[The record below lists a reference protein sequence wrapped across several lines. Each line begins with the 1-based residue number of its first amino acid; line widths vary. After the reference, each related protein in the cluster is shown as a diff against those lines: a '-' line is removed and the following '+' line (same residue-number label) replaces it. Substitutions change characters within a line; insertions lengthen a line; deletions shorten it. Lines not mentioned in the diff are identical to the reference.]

1 MFLLSCQKE
10 KYQSWR
16 PKSLLFSTYERFW
29 LSLLTLLMVLAFL
42 LTWKPK
48 TLSSKKTIWS
58 RLFYSLR
65 QQYQWNVTFQVLT
78 IHWKAPL
85 MWQQWMRSLVMLGLW
100 GSAIIIV
107 WWTVNKVSQ
116 HRRDC
121 LIIHLEE
128 IERVRENVLE
138 RNALNKQHCLKKK
151 KVTWHKTKYGDPIL
165 GICALHLTH
174 PKHAHTHVKT
184 NIPWTHTQSSGQPFM
199 LQHPGRSWGF
209 GALLKGTSVMVLM
222 VERVLDIHPS
232 PTYSSCPPPPT
243 VPALP
248 HLQFLPAR
256 DSNLQHFDCKSNS
269 NH

>member
-1 MFLLSCQKE
+1 
-10 KYQSWR
+10 
-16 PKSLLFSTYERFW
+16 
-29 LSLLTLLMVLAFL
+29 MVLAFL

-58 RLFYSLR
+58 CLFYSLR
-65 QQYQWNVTFQVLT
+65 QQHQWNVTFQVLT

-85 MWQQWMRSLVMLGLW
+85 MWQQWMKSLVMLGLW

-128 IERVRENVLE
+128 IERVVNVLE

-151 KVTWHKTKYGDPIL
+151 KKWHKTKYGDPIL

-174 PKHAHTHVKT
+174 PKRARAHTHQWKQT
-184 NIPWTHTQSSGQPFM
+184 YREHTPRAADSPLCFSTQGEVGGSVPCSRAPQSWY
-199 LQHPGRSWGF
+199 WGWRECWIF
-209 GALLKGTSVMVLM
+209 T
-222 VERVLDIHPS
+222 
-232 PTYSSCPPPPT
+232 PPPPT
-243 VPALP
+243 VPAGSRLE
-248 HLQFLPAR
+248 LATFWL
-256 DSNLQHFDCKSNS
+256 
-269 NH
+269 

>member
-1 MFLLSCQKE
+1 
-10 KYQSWR
+10 
-16 PKSLLFSTYERFW
+16 
-29 LSLLTLLMVLAFL
+29 MVLAFL

-58 RLFYSLR
+58 CLFYSLR
-65 QQYQWNVTFQVLT
+65 QQHQWNVTFQVLT

-138 RNALNKQHCLKKK
+138 RNALNKQHCLKK
-151 KVTWHKTKYGDPIL
+151 VTWHKTKYGDPIL
-165 GICALHLTH
+165 GICALHLS
-174 PKHAHTHVKT
+174 ADSLLCFS
-184 NIPWTHTQSSGQPFM
+184 TQGEVGGSVPCSRAPQ
-199 LQHPGRSWGF
+199 SWYCWWRECWIF
-209 GALLKGTSVMVLM
+209 T
-222 VERVLDIHPS
+222 
-232 PTYSSCPPPPT
+232 PPPPT
-243 VPALP
+243 VPAGSRLE
-248 HLQFLPAR
+248 LATFWL
-256 DSNLQHFDCKSNS
+256 
-269 NH
+269 